1 MSDLRSELQESI
13 DQAEW
18 SWLSPHAD
26 RDAVIIV
33 SADLN
38 LLDVGVA
45 IANDNASSVQQWI
58 TDQLLYKP
66 SLEQKIIWDQNQG
79 KRFNALIVQPY
90 VLIQEMKK

>member
-1 MSDLRSELQESI
+1 MSDLRAELEESI

-18 SWLSPHAD
+18 NWLAPHAD

-45 IANDNASSVQQWI
+45 IANDNVASVQQWI
-58 TDQLLYKP
+58 ANQWLYKP
-66 SLEQKIIWDQNQG
+66 SLEQKIVWDQHQG

-90 VLIQEMKK
+90 VLAQEMSA